1 MKKVAILGLHLGYGG
16 VEQSIVNLANMLC
29 YNYEVELVITYQVV
43 NQVPY
48 KINPKVKV
56 LYLTNLKP
64 NKEEFKVALKRKRII
79 KVFKEGLKSIS
90 ILYKRTSVM
99 KKYIKKSDADILI
112 SSRVLY
118 TELVSK
124 YANKGVITIA
134 QEHCHHNNNQ
144 KYINKVKRACRN
156 INYLMPVSKELTD
169 HYQKA
174 IQNGKTTCLFI
185 PNSLEFWP
193 EEISKLD
200 CKNLI
205 SVGRISKEKGYLD
218 LIDVFELVHQVN
230 PDWKLNIVGDG
241 VEMSK
246 LKEKIT
252 EKKLEKYVILHGFQD
267 KDYIYQQLLQSSIYV
282 MCSFEES
289 FGIVLLEAASF
300 GIPLVAFSSAQGA
313 HEIIK
318 NNGNGYLIE
327 NRDKSEMADKIN
339 ELIDSQEQ
347 RVKLGTYARTSVEQ
361 YTFKNVKKQ
370 WLKFLDSMEE

>member
-29 YNYEVELVITYQVV
+29 EKYEVELVITYQVV
-43 NQVPY
+43 EEVPY
-48 KINPKVKV
+48 KINQKVKIT
-56 LYLTNLKP
+56 YLTDLKP
-64 NKEEFKVALKRKRII
+64 NREEFKKELKERHLIQA
-79 KVFKEGLKSIS
+79 FKEGLKSIL
-90 ILYKRTSVM
+90 ILHKRISVM
-99 KKYIKKSDADILI
+99 KKYIKNSDADILI

-118 TELVSK
+118 TKLVSK
-124 YANKGVITIA
+124 YAKKGVITIA

-156 INYLMPVSKELTD
+156 INYLIPVSKELTSD
-169 HYQKA
+169 YQKM
-174 IQNGKTTCLFI
+174 IQNGKTVCLFI

-193 EEISKLD
+193 EKTSNLD

-218 LIDVFELVHQVN
+218 LIDVFELIHQVN
-230 PDWKLNIVGDG
+230 PDWKLNIIGNG
-241 VEMSK
+241 GEMSK

-252 EKKLEKYVILHGFQD
+252 EKKLEKYVILHGFQN
-267 KDYIYQQLLQSSIYV
+267 KAYIYEQLLQSSIYV
-282 MCSFEES
+282 MCSYEES

-300 GIPLVAFSSAQGA
+300 GIPLIAYSSAQGA
-313 HEIIK
+313 HEIIE
-318 NNGNGYLIE
+318 NNENGYLIE
-327 NRDKSEMADKIN
+327 NRDKNKMATKVN

-347 RVKLGTYARTSVEQ
+347 RIKLGTFARTSVEQ
-361 YTFKNVKKQ
+361 FAFENVKEQ